1 MVNATGGLFAM
12 FWLNPETSFKLE
24 QQFWRL
30 AGLWPGAAKRRL
42 WLSQPVAKASA
53 RKQFLAVCIMVR
65 NEGPYI
71 AEWIEFHLMMGVN
84 HFYIYDNGSNDGTV
98 ELLSSY
104 VDDGLVTIV
113 NWADFLKGWEGV
125 AGTNGRTQKLAMLH
139 CVANFGHRAEWMAFI
154 DADEF
159 LFPTAAGSVAEV
171 LHEYE
176 DIDSLSIYWHMFGT
190 SGHGRKPSGLVTE
203 NYTQRLR
210 QPRASCKHLSRVKT
224 IVRPSAVRGV
234 HNTHVF
240 ILRHGYPESWT
251 EHRHKIGHADHRLAT
266 RSTDVLRINHYYSK
280 SLAEYRERR
289 SVPSLGYRSD
299 FRGDDQLLRLIESD
313 TVEDIAIQRFVPAL
327 RSRLNGGSQDGN
339 IVSMIGPRHIG
350 REL

>member
-1 MVNATGGLFAM
+1 M
-12 FWLNPETSFKLE
+12 FSLKPETLFKLE

-42 WLSQPVAKASA
+42 WLSQPVAKGGAT
-53 RKQFLAVCIMVR
+53 KHFLAVCIMVR

-71 AEWIEFHLMMGVN
+71 EEWIEFHRMMGVD
-84 HFYIYDNGSNDGTV
+84 HFFIYDNGSNDGTV

-104 VDDGLVTIV
+104 VDEGLVTLV
-113 NWADFLKGWEGV
+113 EWADFLNGWEGV

-139 CVANFGHRAEWMAFI
+139 CVANFGHLAEWMAFI

-159 LFPTAAGSVAEV
+159 LFPTNAGSVVEV
-171 LHEYE
+171 LREYE
-176 DIDSLSIYWHMFGT
+176 DLDSLSVYWHMFGT
-190 SGHGRKPSGLVTE
+190 SGHARKPSGLVTE
-203 NYTQRLR
+203 NFTQRLR
-210 QPRASCKHLSRVKT
+210 QPSQSSKHLSRVKT
-224 IVRPSAVRGV
+224 IVRPSAVCGV

-240 ILRHGYPESWT
+240 MLRNGYPESWT
-251 EHRHKIGHADHRLAT
+251 EHRQEIGHADHRLAT

-289 SVPSLGYRSD
+289 AVPSLGHRSD
-299 FRGDDQLLRLIESD
+299 FRGNDQLLRLIEND
-313 TVEDIAIQRFVPAL
+313 TVEDITVQRFVPAL
-327 RSRLNGGSQDGN
+327 RSRLSAGSQDGN
-339 IVSMIGPRHIG
+339 VVPMIGSRNIG

>member
-1 MVNATGGLFAM
+1 
-12 FWLNPETSFKLE
+12 
-24 QQFWRL
+24 
-30 AGLWPGAAKRRL
+30 
-42 WLSQPVAKASA
+42 
-53 RKQFLAVCIMVR
+53 MVR
-65 NEGPYI
+65 NEAPYM
-71 AEWIEFHLMMGVN
+71 AEWIEFHRMMGVN
-84 HFYIYDNGSNDGTV
+84 HFFIYDNGSNDGTV

-104 VDDGLVTIV
+104 VDDGLVTLV

-139 CVANFGHRAEWMAFI
+139 CIANFGHLVEWMAFI

-159 LFPTAAGSVAEV
+159 LFPTTAGSVAEV
-171 LHEYE
+171 LREYE
-176 DIDSLSIYWHMFGT
+176 DIDSLSVYWHMFGT
-190 SGHGRKPSGLVTE
+190 SGHVRKPAGLVTE

-251 EHRHKIGHADHRLAT
+251 EHRQRIGHADHRLAT

-289 SVPSLGYRSD
+289 SVPSVGHRSD
-299 FRGDDQLLRLIESD
+299 FRGDDQLLKLIESD
-313 TVEDIAIQRFVPAL
+313 AVGDITIQRFVPAL
-327 RSRLNGGSQDGN
+327 RSRLGDGSQDGN
-339 IVSMIGPRHIG
+339 VVSMIGPKNMSQ
-350 REL
+350 EQQ